1 MIKVKN
7 IVAALL
13 AAACVVSFASC
24 AKKVQGVE
32 RPSGDAAL
40 ELTQVNSDF
49 KLKITKAEY
58 DYYYLN
64 FLAEG
69 VGAEEASEKTLTEL
83 KRIGA
88 IFSLAKE
95 HGVSLEKEEREA
107 LDAELDATVE
117 NLGGKEKFEEGLSEY
132 NMTGELY
139 VCLSQMNSLEA
150 ALRTYVTDEVSGIIK
165 SDDATVEADIKERF
179 IAAKQILIA
188 NDEGDDV
195 DENRALAADI
205 LAKLE
210 AGQDFD
216 TLAEEYGEDDS
227 MDLTYGRYF
236 TDGMFPEA
244 FENAAKKLAVGE
256 MSGIIESEVGF
267 HVILRMPID
276 DSYVDKNFNALRY
289 YYLNRTFNEMLEERA
304 GELNAVYDD

>member
-1 MIKVKN
+1 MIKVKI
-7 IVAALL
+7 IVAAAL

-24 AKKVQGVE
+24 TKHVQGVD

-49 KLKITKAEY
+49 KLKITQSEY

-69 VGAEEASEKTLTEL
+69 IGAEEAADKTLAEL

-88 IFSLAKE
+88 IFSLAEE
-95 HGVSLEKEEREA
+95 HGVSLEKEERKAVE
-107 LDAELDATVE
+107 AELEATIE
-117 NLGGKEKFEEGLSEY
+117 NFGGKEKFEEGLAEY
-132 NMTGELY
+132 NMTRELY
-139 VCLSQMNSLEA
+139 VSLSQMNSLEI
-150 ALRTYVTDEVSGIIK
+150 ALRTYVTDEVSGVIK
-165 SDDATVEADIKERF
+165 SDDETVESDIAENF

-205 LAKLE
+205 LAKLA

-216 TLAEEYGEDDS
+216 ALAEEYGEDDS
-227 MDLTYGRYF
+227 MDITYGRYF

-244 FENAAKKLAVGE
+244 FENAAKRLAVGE
-256 MSGIIESEVGF
+256 MSELIESEVGF
-267 HVILRMPID
+267 HIILRMPID
-276 DSYVDKNFNALRY
+276 DAYIDENFNTLRY
-289 YYLNRTFNEMLEERA
+289 YYLNRTFNEILEERA
-304 GELNAVYDD
+304 GELNVVYDD